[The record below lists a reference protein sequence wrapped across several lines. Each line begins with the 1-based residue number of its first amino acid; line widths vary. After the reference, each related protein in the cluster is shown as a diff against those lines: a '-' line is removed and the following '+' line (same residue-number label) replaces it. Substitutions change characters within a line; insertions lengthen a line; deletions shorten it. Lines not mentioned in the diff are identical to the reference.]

1 MEKKTKVVETFL
13 IEVEEAVS
21 LQGDTCPQKLKALI
35 NKWKRIVVK
44 LCSSKGNYT
53 EVVRNLHHLKLT
65 IQWIENIATCDKR
78 IDTNLTVFF
87 QQLTEY
93 VEIEIKCI
101 RLKRF
106 NTASNLPETKSNKTT
121 NMTWTENKCSLVE
134 LIYALNQTACINNGK
149 VTLKEL
155 ISFFSNMFNTN
166 LPNFHSTI
174 NKMIDRNGDVNRQY
188 SRSFFWIN

>member
-1 MEKKTKVVETFL
+1 MEKKTKAIEKFL
-13 IEVEEAVS
+13 SEVEEAVN
-21 LQGDTCPQKLKALI
+21 LPGDTCPQKLKALI

-53 EVVRNLHHLKLT
+53 EVFRNLHHLKLT
-65 IQWIENIATCDKR
+65 IQWIEKIATCDKR
-78 IDTNLTVFF
+78 INTNLTVFF

-134 LIYALNQTACINNGK
+134 LIYALNQTACINN
-149 VTLKEL
+149 L
-155 ISFFSNMFNTN
+155 IF
-166 LPNFHSTI
+166 
-174 NKMIDRNGDVNRQY
+174 R
-188 SRSFFWIN
+188 